1 METYTTYQIHY
12 DHAVK
17 GSYQRTV
24 QYENLLTLIDYCR
37 QIITTE
43 DNIHVAKIRQLKDN
57 DGKII
62 SNTKEIRKI
71 ISLQE
76 LRNIIES
83 INKLTQETAET
94 ADLKKNKYGVP
105 FIEIPN
111 KHLNNN
117 KTYVLLIDKW
127 NKNGK
132 ELPYFQ
138 VKQKRYIN
146 DLSEGYSGCTC
157 IEGNKG
163 INRIL
168 KQYFNCKFNEYTTAI
183 ETLI

>member
-1 METYTTYQIHY
+1 MEYTTYQIHY
-12 DHAVK
+12 DVALK
-17 GSYQRTV
+17 GTFERSIQF
-24 QYENLLTLIDYCR
+24 ENLLTLIDYCR
-37 QIITTE
+37 NIIITE
-43 DNIHVAKIRQLKDN
+43 DNIHVAKIQQFKDN

-62 SNTKEIRKI
+62 KNTKQIRKI

-76 LRNIIES
+76 IRNIIES
-83 INKLTQETAET
+83 VNKLTRETADLN
-94 ADLKKNKYGVP
+94 DLKKNKYGIP
-105 FIEIPN
+105 YIEIPN
-111 KHLNNN
+111 KHIINNCV
-117 KTYVLLIDKW
+117 YVLLIDKW